1 MNILNLLHIAISA
14 IKRNR
19 VRSFL
24 TMLGIIIGV
33 ASVITMIAIGQG
45 SNASIKEQIS
55 ALGTNLITV
64 RPIRQRASG
73 VRLSSAETQTLFIQD
88 VNQIEAN
95 CDAIASVSAEV
106 RKNGQAIFGAKNW
119 STQLFGG
126 DEDYLLIRKYEIAS
140 GRNFSQE
147 EIKSGVKFC
156 LLGQA
161 VVENLFE
168 EGVNPIGQTIRFG
181 SIPFK
186 VIGTL
191 VEKGEGTF
199 GQDQDNLIFAPYTT
213 VQRRIT
219 RKLSL
224 QSILASAKSED
235 LIDEATNQIE
245 TIVRSSHKLTENEDN
260 DFEIRTQKD
269 LISRFGSVSQM
280 MLVLLGSISAI
291 SLIVGGIGI
300 MNIMYV
306 SVTERIKEIGLR
318 LAVGGKSRDILMQFL
333 FEAILLTVIGGIIG
347 VALGIV
353 SSIILGNILGWPV
366 LITIQSILL
375 SFVFCSLI
383 GIFFGWYPARK
394 ASKLDP
400 IEALR
405 HE

>member
-168 EGVNPIGQTIRFG
+168 DGVNPVGQTIRFG

-224 QSILASAKSED
+224 NSILASAKSDD

>member
-168 EGVNPIGQTIRFG
+168 EGVNPVGQTIRFG

-353 SSIILGNILGWPV
+353 SSIVLGNILGWPV

>member
-95 CDAIASVSAEV
+95 SDAIASVSAEV

-168 EGVNPIGQTIRFG
+168 DGVNPVGQTIRFG

-224 QSILASAKSED
+224 NSILASAKSDD